1 MSISTKNATIEP
13 EKHMGTV
20 EIFPALLGRRQGDL
34 LENR

>member
-13 EKHMGTV
+13 EKHIGKV
-20 EIFPALLGRRQGDL
+20 EIFPALRGCRQGDL